1 MKTGGLKMAREKFLG
16 LKLTLS
22 ENNQLEKES
31 ATLELT
37 KTDYVKLLMKKGR
50 DHLNDDYRN
59 LQLKKMT
66 VELDILKQQ
75 MAGIVTTF
83 NVFVAEIDKREKVTK
98 ELMYETMMASFEVR
112 AITRKIGANIEN
124 VGAEDVKRS
133 IDFIKEYFRN
143 TLYSKFFGGE
153 K

>member
-1 MKTGGLKMAREKFLG
+1 MAREKFLG

>member
-66 VELDILKQQ
+66 GELDLLKQQ

-83 NVFVAEIDKREKVTK
+83 NVFVADINKRDKVTK
-98 ELMYETMMASFEVR
+98 EIMYETMMAGFEIR
-112 AITRKIGANIEN
+112 AITRKVGANTEN
-124 VGAEDVKRS
+124 VGAEDVQKS